1 MSKTQDIINERKKRQ
16 EFTSNVTSTVF
27 SEIEKHLKGCQG
39 GINITISTGKW
50 GRDRFFTI
58 SKRRDKIVIR
68 VFNSG
73 DVDIIV
79 TEMAY
84 ENFRISLLKYES
96 EIDIDDAVAKL
107 RKGIKLFIDVL
118 FDKDMHILMDFMADT
133 CLGAKWE
140 ECMDSYSNF
149 LLEGVCE

>member
-1 MSKTQDIINERKKRQ
+1 MQFANLFADEQIVAQAARKLSWSHFIEVLPLKDDLQR
-16 EFTSNVTSTVF
+16 EFY
-27 SEIEKHLKGCQG
+27 
-39 GINITISTGKW
+39 ITMAASGKW

-68 VFNSG
+68 IFNSG

-84 ENFRISLLKYES
+84 DNFRISLLKYES